1 MKNNT
6 LSLSQ
11 EKKNHGLLYAIL
23 KNEKEKEER
32 GVKGLKERR
41 SEWEKGGGG
50 SRQPQRSC
58 SVLKW

>member
-32 GVKGLKERR
+32 GVKGVKERR
-41 SEWEKGGGG
+41 SEGEKGGGG

-58 SVLKW
+58 SVLK

>member
-41 SEWEKGGGG
+41 SE
-50 SRQPQRSC
+50 
-58 SVLKW
+58 